1 MASGKV
7 ENSSSKQIQ
16 NGGGE
21 AKLQKESQVIGNAD
35 TEMSDSLPADNSGR
49 WDRIEKEGQDLR
61 KKEENPK
68 SGVGTKQDL
77 VREDFVKKED
87 ALLSVGRSLKP
98 NEDFQELTSP
108 NKSMLK
114 TKENK
119 VCNSSDLDS
128 VKFEKA

>member
-77 VREDFVKKED
+77 VREDFVKK
-87 ALLSVGRSLKP
+87 GGC
-98 NEDFQELTSP
+98 F
-108 NKSMLK
+108 
-114 TKENK
+114 
-119 VCNSSDLDS
+119 
-128 VKFEKA
+128 VKCGPEFEAQ